1 MIRRPRMGDSKCTPP
16 RRVSAIRRARCVAG
30 GLALAAAGRALPA
43 YAADVVVRPL
53 NTHQTIDGFGASSA
67 WTASDMSDS
76 DADLAFSTDG
86 TKNGAGLSLLRVRI
100 APDGSC
106 GEVATAQKAI
116 ARGAKVWAAPWSPPP
131 EWKSGTDDA
140 GNGGSLIPMFYD
152 SWASRLAESVQA
164 LQAEGVNLIGLSA
177 QNEPTTA
184 VVNHGNVPGYESC
197 VYTPSE
203 LVDFVGQHLGPAL
216 DDAGLRSGSAGNA
229 GSSEAG
235 SSGGGT
241 EDAGS
246 SGGGTE
252 DAGSS
257 GGGTED
263 AGSIAPAAAFLKIIA
278 PETQDWGAF
287 ATFES
292 AFMAD
297 DGGAFNE
304 LGTLASHS
312 YGNVSPSPYPAITAA
327 GKSLWQ
333 TEVYDETSSQPD
345 PGIASGLWV
354 ARAIH
359 QALVTANVNAWHY
372 WWLKPLGPD
381 RGALWDLTTGQP
393 SKRLY
398 TMGNFS
404 RFVRPGFVRVDA
416 TELPQP
422 CGQVQVSAYYDN
434 PSGTLVVVAI
444 NSDTVDYTQG
454 FLFDGVTAG
463 SWQSWVT
470 SDSKDLETGT
480 QVVDANLDGSAV
492 GGRVVTTLPAQSVT
506 TLQGHVTAPGP
517 ALSADAGSDPA
528 DITACGDAA
537 PVTGGSGC
545 GLACSIAARRTS
557 RGGPLTGWSAAGC
570 IAVTAA
576 IRRRAARRRSVYRD
590 R

>member
-1 MIRRPRMGDSKCTPP
+1 VDRMISR
-16 RRVSAIRRARCVAG
+16 RRASCVVAAC
-30 GLALAAAGRALPA
+30 LALTSLGRAFPA

-53 NTHQTIDGFGASSA
+53 QTKQTIDGFGASSA

-86 TKNGAGLSLLRVRI
+86 GAGLSLLRVRI

-131 EWKSGTDDA
+131 EWKSGVDDA
-140 GNGGSLIPMFYD
+140 GNGGSLIPTFYD
-152 SWASRLAESVQA
+152 SWANRLAMSVQT

-184 VVNHGNVPGYESC
+184 AVNRGNDYESC
-197 VYTPSE
+197 VYTQSE
-203 LVDFVGQHLGPAL
+203 LVDFVGQHLAPAL
-216 DDAGLRSGSAGNA
+216 DDAGLRSGSP
-229 GSSEAG
+229 S
-235 SSGGGT
+235 
-241 EDAGS
+241 DAGS
-246 SGGGTE
+246 S

-257 GGGTED
+257 V
-263 AGSIAPAAAFLKIIA
+263 PATASLKIIA

-292 AFMAD
+292 AFVAD

-312 YGNVSPSPYPAITAA
+312 YGNVSPSPYPAITAS

-333 TEVYDETSSQPD
+333 TEVYDQTSSQSD
-345 PGIASGLWV
+345 PGIVSGLWV

-359 QALVTANVNAWHY
+359 QALVTASVNAWHY
-372 WWLKPLGPD
+372 WWLEPLGVG
-381 RGALWDLTTGQP
+381 RGGLWDFMTGQP

-404 RFVRPGFVRVDA
+404 RFVRPGFVRVHA

-422 CGQVQVSAYYDN
+422 CGQVQVSAYYDQ

-444 NSDTVDYTQG
+444 NSDTVAYTQG
-454 FLFDGVTAG
+454 FLFDSVTAG

-470 SDSKDLETGT
+470 SDSQSLGPG
-480 QVVDANLDGSAV
+480 VVDASLDGGAA

-506 TLQGHVTAPGP
+506 TLQGFVTAPGP
-517 ALSADAGSDPA
+517 TLSPDAGSDPA
-528 DITACGDAA
+528 DTVACGDAA
-537 PVTGGSGC
+537 PPVTGGSGC

-570 IAVTAA
+570 MALTLVA
-576 IRRRAARRRSVYRD
+576 RRRAARRRSNYRG